1 MKKNE
6 KKFGDYKIN
15 AYLCQ
20 KFYTMAEK
28 LKPEEVWYLNK
39 MVELSEKD
47 FAEGRTY
54 TQDEVKEF
62 LKARRHASKVVTAR
76 VV

>member
-1 MKKNE
+1 MFDGSKIKN
-6 KKFGDYKIN
+6 
-15 AYLCQ
+15 YLCE

-28 LKPEEVWYLNK
+28 LKPEEVWYLKK

-54 TQDEVKEF
+54 TQEQVKEY
-62 LKARRHASKVVTAR
+62 LKARRHAGKVVF
-76 VV
+76 